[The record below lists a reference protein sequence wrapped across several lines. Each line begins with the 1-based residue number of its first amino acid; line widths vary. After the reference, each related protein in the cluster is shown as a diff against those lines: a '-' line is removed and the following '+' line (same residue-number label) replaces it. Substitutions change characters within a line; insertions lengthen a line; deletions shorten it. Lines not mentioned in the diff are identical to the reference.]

1 MKKIVAVSFLLAAGA
16 AFAQSNVTLYG
27 IADIHLDSRKTPGA
41 SGRVTRID
49 SSGIYESRFGF
60 KGTEDIGGG
69 LKVNFQLEQ
78 GFALDNGT
86 ASANQAFSRQS
97 WVGVSGDFGDFRM
110 GKTWSAFDD
119 ISGATQATKNS
130 VFAPNAGVWL
140 TTSYK
145 DNPNNGL
152 YYASPSFGGF
162 SGVVSYGMGE
172 NKTATVGSGSV
183 VSMHVKYANGPVYA
197 GVAQQN
203 EKATGAS
210 AAIKFTRVN
219 GSYDLGAVKL
229 LASYGRV
236 ASGDKSTKE
245 WQLGADV
252 PVTSALMISGGV
264 ARSTGGITGFTP
276 DASYIGKTVN
286 VTGAGVPDV
295 ERTGFGVMAFYSL
308 SKRTTLYSAFQ
319 ATTTKVP
326 GAADAKGNVVALGV
340 LHLF

>member
-1 MKKIVAVSFLLAAGA
+1 MKKVFAVSVLLASGA
-16 AFAQSNVTLYG
+16 AFAQSSVTLYG
-27 IADIHLDSRKTPGA
+27 IADIHVDSRKSPGV
-41 SGRVTRID
+41 SGRTTKVE

-60 KGTEDIGGG
+60 KGSEDLGGG
-69 LKVNFQLEQ
+69 LKANFQLEQ
-78 GFALDNGT
+78 GFALDAGT
-86 ASANQAFSRQS
+86 ASTGQAFSRQS
-97 WVGVSGDFGDFRM
+97 WVGLSGDFGDFRA

-152 YYASPSFGGF
+152 YYASPTFGGF
-162 SGVVSYGMGE
+162 SGVVSYGFGE
-172 NKTATVGSGSV
+172 NKTATVGAGSV
-183 VSMHVKYANGPVYA
+183 VSMHLKYNGGPVYA
-197 GVAQQN
+197 GIAQQN
-203 EKATGAS
+203 EKATAAS
-210 AAIKFTRVN
+210 TAIKFTRVN

-245 WQLGADV
+245 WQLGVDV
-252 PVTSALMISGGV
+252 PVTPALMISGGV

-276 DASYIGKTVN
+276 DASYIGKTAN
-286 VTGAGVPDV
+286 VTSPGAPDV
-295 ERTGFGVMAFYSL
+295 ERTGMSVMAFYSL

-319 ATTTKVP
+319 ATTTKTP
-326 GAADAKGNVVALGV
+326 GATDAKGNVVAVGM

>member
-1 MKKIVAVSFLLAAGA
+1 MKKVFAVSVLLASGA
-16 AFAQSNVTLYG
+16 AFAQSSVTLYG
-27 IADIHLDSRKTPGA
+27 IADIHVDSRKSPGV
-41 SGRVTRID
+41 SGRTIKID
-49 SSGIYESRFGF
+49 SSGIYESRFGL
-60 KGTEDIGGG
+60 KGSEDLGGG
-69 LKVNFQLEQ
+69 LKANFQLEQ
-78 GFALDNGT
+78 GFALDTGTVSNG
-86 ASANQAFSRQS
+86 QAFSRQS
-97 WVGVSGDFGDFRM
+97 WVGVSGNFGDFRV
-110 GKTWSAFDD
+110 GKAWSAFDD

-152 YYASPSFGGF
+152 YYASPSFGGV
-162 SGVVSYGMGE
+162 SGAVSYGFGE
-172 NKTATVGSGSV
+172 NKTAAVDAGSV
-183 VSMHVKYANGPVYA
+183 VSVHLKYAGGPVYA

-219 GSYDLGAVKL
+219 GSYDLGSAKL

-245 WQLGADV
+245 WQLGVDV
-252 PVTSALMISGGV
+252 PVSSALMVSGGV

-286 VTGAGVPDV
+286 VTGAGAPDV
-295 ERTGFGVMAFYSL
+295 ERTGFGIAAFYSMT
-308 SKRTTLYSAFQ
+308 KRTTLYSAFQ
-319 ATTTKVP
+319 TTTTKVP
-326 GAADAKGNVVALGV
+326 GAADAKGNVVAVGM

>member
-1 MKKIVAVSFLLAAGA
+1 MKNIVAVSALLVSGV
-16 AFAQSNVTLYG
+16 AFAQSSVTLYG
-27 IADIHLDSRKTPGA
+27 IADIHLDSRKSPGV
-41 SGRVTRID
+41 SGRMTKID

-60 KGTEDIGGG
+60 KGSEDLGGG
-69 LKVNFQLEQ
+69 LKANFQLEQ
-78 GFALDNGT
+78 GFALDTGT
-86 ASANQAFSRQS
+86 ASTGQAFSRQS
-97 WVGVSGDFGDFRM
+97 WVGVSGAYGDFRA

-162 SGVVSYGMGE
+162 SGVVSYGFGE
-172 NKTATVGSGSV
+172 NKAAGVGAGSV
-183 VSMHVKYANGPVYA
+183 VSMHLKYAAGPVYA

-203 EKATGAS
+203 EEATAAS
-210 AAIKFTRVN
+210 APIKFTRVN
-219 GSYDLGAVKL
+219 GSYDLGPVKL

-236 ASGDKSTKE
+236 SSNDKSTKE
-245 WQLGADV
+245 WQLGVDV
-252 PVTSALMISGGV
+252 PVSSALMISGGV
-264 ARSTGGITGFTP
+264 ARSSGGITGFTP

-286 VTGAGVPDV
+286 VTGAGAPDV

-308 SKRTTLYSAFQ
+308 SKRTTVYSAFQ

-326 GAADAKGNVVALGV
+326 GAADAKGDVVALGI